1 MKNEHFHTIKKK
13 KEKKKK
19 TINQNTVRNVFRTLC
34 KIFEE
39 VLLSFNSSLIN
50 ERKKT
55 KQKIKTK

>member
-1 MKNEHFHTIKKK
+1 MSISIQSKKK

-19 TINQNTVRNVFRTLC
+19 DHKPKYGL

-39 VLLSFNSSLIN
+39 VLLSFNSSLVN